1 MPRATI
7 KDIALAAKVS
17 PMTVSNVING
27 RAGKGLDRDDRAH
40 QRGDRAGSAT
50 RPTCRARALVSNASR
65 MVGVLIPFT
74 ENQNALLLDNP
85 FYAEIV
91 SGIETALRAEGYYMM
106 LSGVGERDAKL
117 DILSSWS
124 MDALI
129 VLGVYKEALYEQLK
143 ARDLPTLLID
153 SYIDDDHF
161 YRLGIDDEQAAFD
174 ATRYLIAQGHRDI
187 AVVTG
192 VIRTDGVVER
202 RVAGYRR
209 ALKAAG
215 IAPDPALV
223 LSGSVTFDWGGEAAA
238 RDCRQSADH
247 RRLLHRRPHRRR
259 RPRWASPARQAHP
272 RGRFGNGLRQSLDLD
287 HGLSR
292 ADDSRSV
299 DREQGAAR
307 RQPHRLHPQQDAPRR
322 GETFV
327 PTTIVER
334 DSVRRRGLMD
344 GVTGRGKCIAL
355 AVLLR
360 PESDRHERVLHPAGR
375 LVVRPELQQVG
386 PADADRVDRHRQLS
400 SRHSPIPAVQ
410 QALRNTLLFI
420 LGYLPVSRR
429 HRARSRAAAQPQAQ
443 GPHDLPRHLLRAGG
457 DLVGRGVAGLE
468 VAAQSAIRARQ
479 LRPRR

>member
-1 MPRATI
+1 LARATI

-27 RAGKGLDRDDRAH
+27 RPAKASTETIERINTVIAELGYTPNL
-40 QRGDRAGSAT
+40 S
-50 RPTCRARALVSNASR
+50 ARALVSNASR

-106 LSGVGERDAKL
+106 LSGVGERGAKL

-174 ATRYLIAQGHRDI
+174 ATGYLIARGHRDI

-215 IAPDPALV
+215 IEPDPALV

-238 RDCRQSADH
+238 AIVANPRITAAFCTAD
-247 RRLLHRRPHRRR
+247 LIAAGVLAGLHRLGRRI
-259 RPRWASPARQAHP
+259 PDDVSVVGFDNLSISTMVYPALTTVDQSIASKGRLAGNLIASILNKRATERQ
-272 RGRFGNGLRQSLDLD
+272 
-287 HGLSR
+287 
-292 ADDSRSV
+292 
-299 DREQGAAR
+299 
-307 RQPHRLHPQQDAPRR
+307 
-322 GETFV
+322 TFV

-334 DSVRRRGLMD
+334 DSVRRRG
-344 GVTGRGKCIAL
+344 
-355 AVLLR
+355 
-360 PESDRHERVLHPAGR
+360 
-375 LVVRPELQQVG
+375 
-386 PADADRVDRHRQLS
+386 
-400 SRHSPIPAVQ
+400 
-410 QALRNTLLFI
+410 
-420 LGYLPVSRR
+420 
-429 HRARSRAAAQPQAQ
+429 
-443 GPHDLPRHLLRAGG
+443 
-457 DLVGRGVAGLE
+457 
-468 VAAQSAIRARQ
+468 
-479 LRPRR
+479 